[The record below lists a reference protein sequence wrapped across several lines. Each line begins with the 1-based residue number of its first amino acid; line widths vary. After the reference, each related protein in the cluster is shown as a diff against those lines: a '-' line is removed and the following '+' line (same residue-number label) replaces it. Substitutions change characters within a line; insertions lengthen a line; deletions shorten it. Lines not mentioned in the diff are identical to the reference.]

1 MLNFSMKR
9 QFYILLSLF
18 QNKTKSLIR
27 NLLIGLKRISEMF
40 ALKFENFCIR
50 FFEELNADIEIES
63 FPYNNDLLL
72 KERTFTW
79 VMNQESIN
87 ETENTNNS
95 IFRFLERKLKKI
107 SKNIVLFFELDEIYF
122 QEINN
127 LTISETNIIFVKS
140 LNNNF
145 KLHYPTTCNYNVYT
159 IEKIINLIKKIN
171 IIITQNAIIK
181 LAKSIIEIID
191 YSDSKLK
198 NRKNY
203 SMHFF

>member
-1 MLNFSMKR
+1 MKR
-9 QFYILLSLF
+9 QFYILLSIF
-18 QNKTKSLIR
+18 QNKTKLLIR
-27 NLLIGLKRISEMF
+27 NLFIGLIRISELF

-50 FFEELNADIEIES
+50 FFEEQNADIEIES
-63 FPYNNDLLL
+63 FPYKNDSLL

-127 LTISETNIIFVKS
+127 LTISETNIIFVKH

-145 KLHYPTTCNYNVYT
+145 KLHNPTTCNYNLYT
-159 IEKIINLIKKIN
+159 IEKIFNFIKKIN
-171 IIITQNAIIK
+171 LIITQNAIIK
-181 LAKSIIEIID
+181 LAKSIIEIIN
-191 YSDSKLK
+191 YPDSKLK
-198 NRKNY
+198 NSKNY
-203 SMHFF
+203 SMHFI